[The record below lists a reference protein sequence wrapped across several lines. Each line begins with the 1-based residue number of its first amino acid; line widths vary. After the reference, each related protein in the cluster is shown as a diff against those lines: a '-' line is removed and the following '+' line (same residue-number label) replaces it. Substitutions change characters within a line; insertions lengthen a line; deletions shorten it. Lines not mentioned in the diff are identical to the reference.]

1 MIADA
6 ALCHGQLDTEDTMPH
21 FLFQVSYTP
30 ESWAGLIKSPEN
42 RRETIAKLMTNA
54 GGKLDDLYFAF
65 GEHDVIVIATLP
77 DNVSAGAVAVAVGS
91 SGAVKS
97 LSTTVLMTAEE
108 GQEVMRKASSVAYQA
123 PGQR

>member
-1 MIADA
+1 
-6 ALCHGQLDTEDTMPH
+6 MPH

-30 ESWAGLIKSPEN
+30 ESWAGFIKNPEN

-77 DNVSAGAVAVAVGS
+77 DNVSAGAVAVAVAS